1 MSVADSLRGDR
12 VRGKG
17 RAWRDVTDLSIVLTQ
32 RASCLLIYNSSVP
45 FSFSFFAIEPIQRSI
60 SIFFLRRIVL
70 SRRAKI
76 NYRFSPKWCTI
87 LVRLAAYYVCRNQS
101 RNGSSNS
108 EIPSG
113 L

>member
-1 MSVADSLRGDR
+1 MSVADRCEAIEYVERD
-12 VRGKG
+12 

-45 FSFSFFAIEPIQRSI
+45 FSFSFFAIEPIQRSN

-70 SRRAKI
+70 SRRGKI

-101 RNGSSNS
+101 RNGLSNS